1 MPSPGLRGWCPK
13 PLEDTNLLMNTL
25 HVTHLS
31 LNYKTK
37 SCNNFNP
44 TRSRANN
51 ITFVRFSFNLIY
63 IDRFV
68 TKIQKCA
75 YWKPKNIWYIYYTNI
90 HSFINVA
97 DGQRFNSNNICAC
110 KREVGQ
116 NRFISFSSS
125 DFKKKNLYM
134 HVYLDKCSQLKIKIH
149 VYHLF
154 LFCFE
159 NIYSPLSCLLLYK

>member
-1 MPSPGLRGWCPK
+1 
-13 PLEDTNLLMNTL
+13 MNTL

-37 SCNNFNP
+37 SCNNLNATP
-44 TRSRANN
+44 SRANN

-63 IDRFV
+63 ISIDLQRFRNALIENRK
-68 TKIQKCA
+68 T
-75 YWKPKNIWYIYYTNI
+75 WYIYYTKI

-97 DGQRFNSNNICAC
+97 DGQRFSSNNICAC
-110 KREVGQ
+110 KRARSRAEQV
-116 NRFISFSSS
+116 FFSFSSS
-125 DFKKKNLYM
+125 DLKNKIYM

-149 VYHLF
+149 VYHMF